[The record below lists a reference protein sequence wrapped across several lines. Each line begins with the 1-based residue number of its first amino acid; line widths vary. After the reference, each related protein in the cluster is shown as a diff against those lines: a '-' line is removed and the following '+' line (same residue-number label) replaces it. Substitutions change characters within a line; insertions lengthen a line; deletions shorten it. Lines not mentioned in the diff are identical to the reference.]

1 MTMTPRIPI
10 PRPADV
16 RSDAAEL
23 LALTA
28 PPGREPPRTMA
39 VLAHRPDLLG
49 PFLSW
54 AAALALE
61 GALPKRDH
69 ELVALR
75 VAWNCR
81 SAFEWGEHAEFA
93 RAAGLSDDEI
103 AHVAGAVD
111 DSGWAAHEA
120 ALLRA
125 ADELHRSSTVSDAT
139 WHALAA
145 HYDVGQLV
153 EVLFVAGQHT
163 MLSMVANAAG
173 IDAEPGADTL
183 RG

>member
-1 MTMTPRIPI
+1 MTGRIPV
-10 PRPADV
+10 PGAGDV

-49 PFLSW
+49 PFLTW

-61 GALPKRDH
+61 GVLPKRDH

-93 RAAGLSDDEI
+93 RAAGLDDDEI
-103 AHVAGAVD
+103 ARIAGAVD
-111 DSGWAAHEA
+111 DARWPAHEA

-139 WHALAA
+139 WEALAA
-145 HYDVGQLV
+145 HYDTGQLV
-153 EVLFVAGQHT
+153 EILFVAGQYT
-163 MLSMVANAAG
+163 MLSLVANAAG
-173 IDAEPGADTL
+173 IDAAPGSDAIP
-183 RG
+183 

>member
-1 MTMTPRIPI
+1 MPPRIPV
-10 PRPADV
+10 PRADDV
-16 RSDAAEL
+16 RADAAEL

-39 VLAHRPDLLG
+39 VLAHRPDLLA

-69 ELVALR
+69 ELIALR

-81 SAFEWGEHAEFA
+81 SAFEWSEHAEYA
-93 RAAGLSDDEI
+93 RAAGLDEHEI
-103 AHVAGAVD
+103 ARVAGAVND
-111 DSGWAAHEA
+111 PAWAAHEA

-125 ADELHRSSTVSDAT
+125 ADELHRSSTVADAT
-139 WHALAA
+139 WHTLAA
-145 HYDVGQLV
+145 HYDEGQLV
-153 EVLFVAGQHT
+153 ELLFVAGQYT

-173 IDAEPGADTL
+173 IDAEPGTDPL
-183 RG
+183 P

>member
-1 MTMTPRIPI
+1 MPPRIPV
-10 PRPADV
+10 PRAGDV
-16 RSDAAEL
+16 RADAAEL

-39 VLAHRPDLLG
+39 VLALRPDLLA

-61 GALPKRDH
+61 GALPQRDH

-81 SAFEWGEHAEFA
+81 SGVRVGRA
-93 RAAGLSDDEI
+93 RGVRGAAGLDDEEI
-103 AHVAGAVD
+103 AARRRAVD
-111 DSGWAAHEA
+111 DADWPAHEA

-139 WHALAA
+139 WHTLAA
-145 HYDVGQLV
+145 HYGEGQLV
-153 EVLFVAGQHT
+153 EVLFVAGQYT

-173 IDAEPGADTL
+173 IDAEPGTDPL
-183 RG
+183 P